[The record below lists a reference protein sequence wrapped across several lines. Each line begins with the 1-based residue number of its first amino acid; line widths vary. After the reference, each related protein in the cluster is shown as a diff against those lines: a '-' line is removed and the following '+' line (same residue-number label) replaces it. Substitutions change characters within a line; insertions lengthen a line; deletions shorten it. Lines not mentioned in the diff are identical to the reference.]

1 MEDVVEKAREAV
13 MTTEKG
19 TIIARTRRSRLLWS
33 SSLTSESSSVE
44 SLSRL
49 LWSSSLTSE
58 SSVESLLS
66 DPVARGAFRLMVAP
80 RGGAF
85 GLLRAPCAPAFASYR
100 RAEMESQD
108 RGSKRTRK
116 LSNIE

>member
-58 SSVESLLS
+58 SSVESLS
-66 DPVARGAFRLMVAP
+66 HPVARGAFRLMVAP

>member
-58 SSVESLLS
+58 SSVESLS